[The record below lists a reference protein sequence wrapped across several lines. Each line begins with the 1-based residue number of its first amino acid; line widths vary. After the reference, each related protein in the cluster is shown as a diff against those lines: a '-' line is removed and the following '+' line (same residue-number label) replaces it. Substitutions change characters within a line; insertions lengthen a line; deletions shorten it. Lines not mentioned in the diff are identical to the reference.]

1 MSAIARPATT
11 LLGLAFFAVLC
22 APCAADPVADFYR
35 GRTVNLYIGFPAGGG
50 YDIYGRLAARHLGK
64 YIPGNPNV
72 VAQNMIGAGGLKA
85 ANFLFSVAP
94 KDGAALGVIPDTSIA
109 EELLGTQGVAY
120 VSKEFNWIG
129 RISASVNV
137 EAIWHTADV
146 AGIDE
151 IRSREIVVGGSGP
164 TAAATV
170 YPRVLNAFAGTKFK
184 VITGYGGAPESCLA
198 MEKGELQGCLTAWS
212 TVKAAKP
219 EWLDQKLAT
228 IVIQWGSRRHAE
240 LPDTPTM
247 VELGKTEEDRQALSL
262 YASATDIGKAVLAPP
277 GVPPERVQ
285 ALREAFISMLA
296 DPDLLAE
303 VKQARL
309 DFDPQS
315 GAELQAFVTSVSSVP
330 KGVVER
336 ARQAHDAP

>member
-1 MSAIARPATT
+1 MSAIARPAAA
-11 LLGLAFFAVLC
+11 LLGLAFSAALA
-22 APCAADPVADFYR
+22 APCTAQSVADFYR

-50 YDIYGRLAARHLGK
+50 YDIYGRLAARHLSK

-85 ANFLFSVAP
+85 ANYLFSVAP
-94 KDGAALGVIPDTSIA
+94 KDGTALGVIPDTSIA

-129 RISASVNV
+129 RISASVNI
-137 EAIWHTADV
+137 EAIWHTAGV
-146 AGIDE
+146 ASIDE

-219 EWLDQKLAT
+219 EWLDNKLA
-228 IVIQWGSRRHAE
+228 
-240 LPDTPTM
+240 TM

-277 GVPPERVQ
+277 GVPQERVQ
-285 ALREAFISMLA
+285 ALRDAFMAMLK

-330 KGVVER
+330 QAVIER
-336 ARQAHDAP
+336 ARQAR

>member
-1 MSAIARPATT
+1 MSAITRPIAAIV
-11 LLGLAFFAVLC
+11 GLAAFGSLA
-22 APCAADPVADFYR
+22 APCAAQTVADFYR
-35 GRTVNLYIGFPAGGG
+35 GRTINLYIGLPSGGG

-64 YIPGNPNV
+64 YIPGNPAI

-85 ANFLFSVAP
+85 ATFLYSVAP
-94 KDGAALGVIPDTSIA
+94 KDGTALGVIPDTSIA

-120 VSKEFNWIG
+120 VSKDFNWIG
-129 RISASVNV
+129 RISASVNI
-137 EAIWHTADV
+137 EAIWHTAGV
-146 AGIDE
+146 GSIDE

-219 EWLDQKLAT
+219 EWLDKKLAN
-228 IVIQWGSRRHAE
+228 IVIQWGVRRHAE
-240 LPDTPTM
+240 LPDVPTM
-247 VELGKTEEDRQALSL
+247 VELGRTEEDRQALSL

-277 GVPPERVQ
+277 GVSAERVQ
-285 ALREAFISMLA
+285 VLRDAFAAMLK
-296 DPDLLAE
+296 DPELLAE
-303 VKQARL
+303 VKQALL
-309 DFDPQS
+309 DFDPQG
-315 GAELQAFVTSVSSVP
+315 GAELQAFVTSVSDVP
-330 KGVVER
+330 KAVVER
-336 ARQAHDAP
+336 ARNAH